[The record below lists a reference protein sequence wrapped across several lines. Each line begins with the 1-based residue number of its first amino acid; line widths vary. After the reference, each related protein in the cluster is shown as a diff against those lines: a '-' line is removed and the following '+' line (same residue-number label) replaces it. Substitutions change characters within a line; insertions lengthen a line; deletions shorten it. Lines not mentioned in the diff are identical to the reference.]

1 MKDIKDL
8 KNIDINLLKERF
20 EFHLESD
27 FAKELET
34 STKLDVYDSFV
45 FTIRDL
51 LIKRWL
57 KSKREYL
64 SGNHK
69 TVNYISMEFLMGRS
83 LVNSL
88 LNLDIYSESAKALL
102 ELGINLEELQD
113 VEKDAGL
120 GNGGLGRLAACF
132 LDSLTTLQYP
142 AFGYGIRYEY
152 GIFQQK
158 IQDGAQV
165 ELPDNWLRYGNPWE
179 IPRPELIYLIPFY
192 GDVKV
197 FVDKNGRYH
206 YQWQASQTVMA
217 MAYDYMIPG
226 YKTDNV
232 NTLRLW
238 CAKSTREF
246 DFDDFNKG
254 DYIGAVEQK
263 AETENISKVL
273 YPNDMFSK
281 GKELR
286 LKQEYFFSSATLQDI
301 ISRYKKYNPNDKKF
315 ENFVDQTAV
324 QLNDTHPTIAIP
336 ELMRLFVDVE
346 GLSWERAWIITQKVF
361 GYTNHTVMPEALEKW
376 SVELMSSLLPR
387 HLQIIHE
394 IDRRFINIV
403 QEKYSEEEAESIID
417 KVAIIREGTVRMANL
432 AIVGS
437 HAVNGVAELHT
448 EIVKNELF
456 KEFYD
461 IFPDKFNNKTNGITQ
476 RRWLLKC
483 NPELSTLI
491 TEAIGDKWITD
502 LYDLKN
508 LEKFVDD
515 NEFKRKWQKI
525 KLHNKQKLA
534 EFINKE
540 MDLNIDPH
548 SMLDCQI
555 KRIHE
560 YKRQLMNVLHVI
572 HLYLQIKDNPK
583 KHITPRTVILSGKAA
598 PAYYMAKLIIKLA
611 NSVAEVVNNDKEVND
626 KLKFLFLPNYR
637 VSSAEIIIPA
647 ADLSEQIS
655 TAGMEASGTGNMKF
669 SLNGALTIG
678 TLDGANIEIKEEVG
692 DENIFIFGLKAEEI
706 AELKSNYNP
715 IETYNSDKQ
724 LQRVIELIADG
735 FFSRK
740 EPALFRPIIDSLL
753 YQGDKFFVLA
763 DFKSYIESQEIVSD
777 EFRNKDL
784 WTRKSII
791 NVANMGKFSSDRT
804 IEEYAKDIWGLKKV
818 DIKI

>member
-1 MKDIKDL
+1 MKEIKKIDAEEL
-8 KNIDINLLKERF
+8 KSRF
-20 EFHLESD
+20 HFHLESD
-27 FAKELET
+27 FAKELENAT
-34 STKLDVYDSFV
+34 QLDVYDSFV
-45 FTIRDL
+45 FTVRDL
-51 LIKRWL
+51 LIKRWI
-57 KSKREYL
+57 KSKKEYL

-83 LVNSL
+83 LVNSI
-88 LNLDIYSESAKALL
+88 LNLGIYKDSSKALL
-102 ELGINLEELQD
+102 ELGVNLEELQD
-113 VEKDAGL
+113 VEWDAGL

-132 LDSLTTLQYP
+132 LDSLSTLQYP

-158 IQDGAQV
+158 IQEGAQV

-179 IPRPELIYLIPFY
+179 IPRPELIYLIPLY

-197 FVDKNGRYH
+197 YVDKNGRYN
-206 YQWQASQTVMA
+206 YQWQAAQTVMA
-217 MAYDYMIPG
+217 MAYDYLIPG
-226 YKTDNV
+226 YNNDNV

-238 CAKSTREF
+238 GAKSTREF

-301 ISRYKKYNPNDKKF
+301 IARYHKYNPTLDKF
-315 ENFVDQTAV
+315 ENFVEQNAI
-324 QLNDTHPTIAIP
+324 QLNDTHPAIAIP
-336 ELMRLFVDVE
+336 ELMRLLVDVE
-346 GLSWERAWIITQKVF
+346 GLSWERAWTITTQVF

-376 SVELMSSLLPR
+376 PIDLMATMLPR

-394 IDRRFINIV
+394 IDRRFLKTV
-403 QEKYSEEEAESIID
+403 DAKYPDDETIAD
-417 KVAIIREGTVRMANL
+417 KVAIIRDGTVRMANL
-432 AIVGS
+432 AVVGS

-456 KEFYD
+456 KEFNA
-461 IFPDKFNNKTNGITQ
+461 IFPNKFQNKTNGITQ

-483 NPELSTLI
+483 NPELSGLI
-491 TEAIGDKWITD
+491 NEAIGDKWVTD
-502 LYDLKN
+502 LYELKK

-515 NEFKRKWQKI
+515 NEFRRKWIKI
-525 KLHNKQKLA
+525 KRHNKQRLA
-534 EFINKE
+534 EFINRE
-540 MDLNIDPH
+540 MDLCINAD

-560 YKRQLMNVLHVI
+560 YKRQLMNILHVI
-572 HLYLQIKDNPK
+572 HMYLELKDNPSK
-583 KHITPRTVILSGKAA
+583 NFTPRTVVLSGKAA

-611 NSVAEVVNNDKEVND
+611 NSVAEVVNNDKTVSD
-626 KLKFLFLPNYR
+626 KLKIVFLPNYR

-692 DENIFIFGLKAEEI
+692 DDNIFIFGLKAEEI
-706 AELKSNYNP
+706 MDLKGNYSP
-715 IETYNSDKQ
+715 IDAYNADKN
-724 LQRVIELIADG
+724 LQRVIELIAEG

-740 EPALFRPIIDSLL
+740 EPGLFRPIIDSLL

-763 DFKSYIESQEIVSD
+763 DFKSYVECQDIVNTAYQD
-777 EFRNKDL
+777 TDT

-804 IEEYAKDIWGLKKV
+804 IEEYAKEIWNLKKV
-818 DIKI
+818 NVKL

>member
-1 MKDIKDL
+1 MKENKDKKIIDVEEIKS
-8 KNIDINLLKERF
+8 RF
-20 EFHLESD
+20 KFHIESD
-27 FAKELET
+27 FAKELEGA
-34 STKLDVYDSFV
+34 TKLDVYDSFV
-45 FTIRDL
+45 FTVRDL
-51 LIKRWL
+51 LIKRWI
-57 KSKREYL
+57 KSKKQYL
-64 SGNHK
+64 TGGHK
-69 TVNYISMEFLMGRS
+69 TVNYISMEFLMGRA
-83 LVNSL
+83 LVNTL
-88 LNLDIYSESAKALL
+88 LNFDIYDESKQALL
-102 ELGINLEELQD
+102 DLGVNLEELAE
-113 VEKDAGL
+113 VELDAGL

-158 IQDGAQV
+158 IQDGAQI

-197 FVDKNGRYH
+197 FVDKHGKLH
-206 YQWQASQTVMA
+206 YQWQASQAVMA

-238 CAKSTREF
+238 GAKSTTEF

-254 DYIGAVEQK
+254 NYIGAVEQK

-301 ISRYKKYNPNDKKF
+301 IARHKKYNPEDKFFNDF
-315 ENFVDQTAV
+315 TDQIAI

-336 ELMRLFVDVE
+336 ELMRLLIDVE
-346 GLSWERAWIITQKVF
+346 GLSWERAWDITTKTF

-376 SVELMSSLLPR
+376 PIELMASLLPR

-394 IDRRFINIV
+394 IDRRFLNSV
-403 QEKYSEEEAESIID
+403 EEKFPDDESIKD
-417 KVAIIREGTVRMANL
+417 KVAIIKDDTVRMANL

-437 HAVNGVAELHT
+437 NSVNGVAELHT

-456 KEFYD
+456 KEFNA
-461 IFPDKFNNKTNGITQ
+461 IFPERFNNKTNGITQ

-483 NPELSTLI
+483 NPELSNLI
-491 TEAIGDKWITD
+491 NEAIGDKWIKD
-502 LYDLKN
+502 LYHLKD

-515 NEFKRKWQKI
+515 SEFKNKWHKI
-525 KLHNKQKLA
+525 KKHNKQRLA
-534 EFINKE
+534 EFIKKE
-540 MDLNIDPH
+540 MDISINPE

-572 HLYLQIKDNPK
+572 HMYLEIKDNPSK
-583 KHITPRTVILSGKAA
+583 VTTPRTVILSGKAA

-611 NSVAEVVNNDKEVND
+611 NSVADIVNNDNEVNK
-626 KLKFLFLPNYR
+626 KLKILFLPNYR

-706 AELKSNYNP
+706 SELKGNYNP
-715 IETYNSDKQ
+715 IETYNSDKK
-724 LQRVIELIADG
+724 LQRVIELIAEG
-735 FFSRK
+735 FFSRQ

-763 DFKSYIESQEIVSD
+763 DFKSYIEAQNLVSLAYRD
-777 EFRNKDL
+777 RDA
-784 WTRKSII
+784 WVRKSII

-804 IEEYAKDIWGLKKV
+804 IDEYAKDIWNLKKV
-818 DIKI
+818 DVKL